1 MFSQI
6 YANTHGYPYA
16 LAEVKIYYLNTVN
29 SESKWRRNQN
39 TNNDFTHRQS
49 PPQSVLLTHVNARTQ
64 PVQYMYIMTQ
74 ESKNNKVTTNK
85 KQNKKNS
92 WKMFFAQGGASTH
105 KQSYEVWASFFTTQN
120 FPTFILPTHTR
131 WFLANQY
138 SNGIAA
144 RIAYFIVYNQTWETN
159 QPRK

>member
-74 ESKNNKVTTNK
+74 ESKNKQVRTNK
-85 KQNKKNS
+85 K
-92 WKMFFAQGGASTH
+92 
-105 KQSYEVWASFFTTQN
+105 KQLKSVFRARRCVDTQTVVWSLGFVFHDSKLSNVHFTYA
-120 FPTFILPTHTR
+120 HTLIFGESIFQ
-131 WFLANQY
+131 WYCSEDCLFHCL
-138 SNGIAA
+138 
-144 RIAYFIVYNQTWETN
+144 
-159 QPRK
+159 